1 MQSII
6 PNLQFLKLGGSLITD
21 KNTTSTV
28 RPDVLA
34 RLAGEIA
41 ATFTANPEM
50 QLVLGHGSGS
60 FGHKAAKK
68 YGTRQGVHT
77 PEAWRGYAEVWLQ
90 ASALNRLVVEALQ
103 AAGLP
108 AIAFPIS
115 AAAVTTNGKV
125 TTWNLTPLK
134 TALEKGL
141 LPVVYGDVVVDS
153 ELGGTIL
160 STEDIFQHLAL
171 QLEPK
176 RILLAGIEAGVWADF
191 PACTQLIESITP
203 DSAAQISAAVGGSA
217 ATDVTGGMQS
227 KVAEMLALVEQVA
240 GLEVTIFSGQTPGAI
255 KDTLLGGKMGTR
267 ICAA

>member
-1 MQSII
+1 MQSVI

-34 RLAGEIA
+34 RLAKEIA
-41 ATFTANPEM
+41 AVFAANPDM

-68 YGTRQGVHT
+68 YGTHQGVHT
-77 PEAWRGYAEVWLQ
+77 SEAWRGYAEVWFQ

-103 AAGLP
+103 TAGLP

-115 AAAVTTNGKV
+115 AAAVTANGKV
-125 TTWNLTPLK
+125 IAWNLAPLK
-134 TALEKGL
+134 NALEQGL
-141 LPVVYGDVVVDS
+141 LPVVYGDVVTDT

-171 QLEPK
+171 QFKPS

-191 PACTQLIESITP
+191 PKCTQLIETITP
-203 DSAAQISAAVGGSA
+203 DIAAQVSTAVGGSA
-217 ATDVTGGMQS
+217 ATDVTGGMAS
-227 KVAEMLALVEQVA
+227 KVTEMLALVAQIA
-240 GLEVTIFSGQTPGAI
+240 GLEVTIFSGQEPGAV
-255 KDTLLGGKMGTR
+255 KDALLGGKMGTR
-267 ICAA
+267 IYAA